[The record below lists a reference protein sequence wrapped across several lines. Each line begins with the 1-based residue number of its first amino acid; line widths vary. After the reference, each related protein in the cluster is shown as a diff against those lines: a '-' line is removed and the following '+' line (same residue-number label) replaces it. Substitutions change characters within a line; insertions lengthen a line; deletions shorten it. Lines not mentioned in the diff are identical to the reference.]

1 LEYFLL
7 VLPALKACFMHE
19 YINLGIVTLITFFFN
34 IPWGYWRASVKK
46 FSWRWF
52 LAVHL
57 PIPLIVFLRFYF
69 KLGFKLYTYPFLVGA
84 FFLGQYVGAR
94 YYKKRKVAMEV
105 EAEH

>member
-1 LEYFLL
+1 MQ
-7 VLPALKACFMHE
+7 A

-34 IPWGYWRASVKK
+34 MPWGYWRGSVKK
-46 FSWRWF
+46 FSLQWF

-57 PIPLIVFLRFYF
+57 PIPVIVFLRFYF
-69 KLGFKLYTYPFLVGA
+69 KLGFQLYTYPFLVGA

-94 YYKKRKVAMEV
+94 YYKKRKAAAAVAEM